1 MQGGKGLIVRRR
13 GGHIGVIAGL
23 RAVVKFDT
31 SDITIITGV
40 DPVAVRLQRIED
52 IAEIGYRLRAR
63 TATAIPIELVILPAT
78 FALGAVLALPLVAG
92 LLDALLE
99 FFFRLFLVLLE
110 LRVIELLEKNRI
122 LMQSQMSKRVRIK
135 HTPHLNFHID
145 EAMARG
151 SRVLNVMNELGL
163 MEIQPHVDEEL

>member
-1 MQGGKGLIVRRR
+1 LQRSEGLIVRRR

-23 RAVVKFDT
+23 GSIVEFDAT
-31 SDITIITGV
+31 DITIITRV

-110 LRVIELLEKNRI
+110 LRVIELLGVLVLE
-122 LMQSQMSKRVRIK
+122 VW
-135 HTPHLNFHID
+135 HLVVD
-145 EAMARG
+145 CSVEAEFEVVARPEG
-151 SRVLNVMNELGL
+151 ANLVAIRADLLAR
-163 MEIQPHVDEEL
+163 

>member
-1 MQGGKGLIVRRR
+1 VLHARENPSATLKKITRRFQSPR
-13 GGHIGVIAGL
+13 KIDLFCMKNRLARVCEVIKRELSALFL
-23 RAVVKFDT
+23 RDIDFGNLLVTISSV
-31 SDITIITGV
+31 DITPDLKQAHIFIS
-40 DPVAVRLQRIED
+40 
-52 IAEIGYRLRAR
+52 
-63 TATAIPIELVILPAT
+63 
-78 FALGAVLALPLVAG
+78 ALGTKA
-92 LLDALLE
+92 E
-99 FFFRLFLVLLE
+99 Q